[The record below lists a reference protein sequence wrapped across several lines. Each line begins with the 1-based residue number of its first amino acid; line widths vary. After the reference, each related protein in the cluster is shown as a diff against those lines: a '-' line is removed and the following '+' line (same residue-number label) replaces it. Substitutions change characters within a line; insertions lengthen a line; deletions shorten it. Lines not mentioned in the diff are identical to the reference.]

1 MTIKEAVCLNEMIQD
16 QKLVEYSMD
25 LSLHGGN
32 GEEYLKKERQKRD
45 MWSVHESDDYE
56 ANRKMMWEKITKGQ
70 I

>member
-1 MTIKEAVCLNEMIQD
+1 
-16 QKLVEYSMD
+16 MD